1 MINVLHLQ
9 QHFSTHLENTFQFIL
24 QVRCFFLHFTQ
35 MFALYFG
42 LLWRV
47 SVGTHTKLTEIDQ
60 DSNPVILDSERE
72 KVVAEAMDAMRHLV
86 VKGWLNTKR
95 G

>member
-1 MINVLHLQ
+1 MTRMHA
-9 QHFSTHLENTFQFIL
+9 FEDTFRKGISL
-24 QVRCFFLHFTQ
+24 SCKRVVFFFRHFTQ
-35 MFALYFG
+35 ILALYFG

-95 G
+95 GC